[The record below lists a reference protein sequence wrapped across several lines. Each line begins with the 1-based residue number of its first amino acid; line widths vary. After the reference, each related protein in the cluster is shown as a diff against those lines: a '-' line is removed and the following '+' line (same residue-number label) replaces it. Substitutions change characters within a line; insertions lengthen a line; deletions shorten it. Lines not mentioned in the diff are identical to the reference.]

1 MFACTA
7 QKPIFRYMGAS
18 LLQNYYKFMI
28 YQSVFAKNS
37 IKILT
42 FAEN

>member
-1 MFACTA
+1 MAT
-7 QKPIFRYMGAS
+7 S